1 MPLFRSASEVFDQ
14 ANDFLLRG
22 DFGSALNKY
31 NDALRKFQKTG
42 DVNGATLAAAY
53 ASVMGLA
60 QRSSDPGAYRAAAQ
74 ALRAVGDTPV
84 KLGLRESTGN
94 ALAHEADILASAAE
108 WTTLQPTS
116 TAQYQQKAEALRQ
129 VATAIRTDIGSNVLV
144 LPELFRQGSV
154 TGESRALALAAMS
167 EEALAESL
175 LASDPK
181 AAAEHYQTARLWWSQ
196 AGDAAQADAAAAHV
210 AQYGKSAK
218 CWFCGREVSGENIH
232 FVPMPSDLTDLVKA
246 ADKDSP
252 LPSFDPATGNVY
264 ACKGCHGAV
273 FHLADRLA
281 VQRTAELE
289 AKVQPQIDELKK
301 QIQAVKGRINMI

>member
-1 MPLFRSASEVFDQ
+1 MPLFKTATEVFDQ
-14 ANDFLLRG
+14 ANDYLLRG

-31 NDALRKFQKTG
+31 NDAIRKFQKVG
-42 DVNGATLAAAY
+42 DQNGILLATAY
-53 ASVMGLA
+53 ASVMSLSQNA
-60 QRSSDPGAYRAAAQ
+60 NNPNAYRGAAQ
-74 ALRAVGDTPV
+74 ALRAVGDQPI

-94 ALAHEADILASAAE
+94 ALAHEAEILASATE
-108 WTTLQPTS
+108 WTSLQPTS
-116 TAQYQQKAEALRQ
+116 TAQYQQKADALRQ
-129 VATAIRTDIGSNVLV
+129 VATAIRSDIGSNVLV
-144 LPELFRQGSV
+144 LPELFKQGSF
-154 TGESRALALAAMS
+154 TGEQRAYALAAQS

-175 LASDPK
+175 IATDPK

-196 AGDAAQADAAAAHV
+196 AGDAAAADAAANRV

-252 LPSFDPATGNVY
+252 LPSFDPATGQVY

-273 FHLADRLA
+273 YRLADGLA
-281 VQRTAELE
+281 LKRTAELE
-289 AKVQPQIDELKK
+289 AKVQPQIEDLKK
-301 QIQAVKGRINMI
+301 QIQAIKNRVNMM